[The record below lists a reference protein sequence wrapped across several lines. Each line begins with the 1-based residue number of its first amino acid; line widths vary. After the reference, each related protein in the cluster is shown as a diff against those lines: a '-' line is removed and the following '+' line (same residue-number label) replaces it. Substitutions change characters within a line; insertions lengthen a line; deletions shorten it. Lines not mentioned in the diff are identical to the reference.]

1 MLPCGE
7 KMLFCLI
14 ITDSCRDGIDQSSQ
28 TVSLKPVR
36 LKSILTSTLVATSL
50 LVAPVSIQNSSALGI
65 KVAPASWGYI
75 YASGNTVSVQ
85 SKPRVL
91 SANLEKKSN
100 FVINFNTVPAIA
112 RPAIQTAVDIWSEN
126 FSSTVPINVNVKWGS
141 SSSYGVL
148 ASASAKNNFSNF
160 NGAPDKTLYYASALA
175 NALAGRDLD
184 PTTPEVEISIT
195 SNAPWY
201 YGIDAMCPP
210 RSFDLVSVILHEM
223 GHGLGFVSGNYYD
236 VFSGFGRV
244 DQPTPFDAYAQLPDG
259 RRLADLPSPSL
270 EAGKAMTT
278 DLVWSG
284 ENAVKANN
292 GIKPKLYTPS
302 TYEPGSSVS
311 HLDESTFSQSGQN
324 AVMTPNLDSG
334 EVFHLPGPLVLA
346 MFEDMR
352 QKPPAGIAA
361 GTPQPPQNVKALI
374 GDKSAIV
381 RFDPPVNFRSAQVSK
396 YEVKNIQTGAV
407 VSASES
413 PVLISGLRNG
423 SKYTFSVTAT
433 NSLGTSNSVN
443 TNSVIPQPSWKTSVI
458 DATADAK
465 FLATTIYAGNPVVA
479 YSDSKKGDLKLA
491 TFRANK
497 WNITTVDGNSS
508 SLGKTVNDVSGY
520 ISMCTSVVG
529 RTNYLHIFY
538 ADLKDK
544 DLRYALFDGKTWL
557 YEIVDG
563 DALAI
568 QDYKE
573 FPRKR
578 GGSDVSVSS
587 ACAVTSAGVQVFYR
601 DESQGILLGAVR
613 DKLDWRYEI
622 VDGDKDTE
630 DRTTGDVA
638 FHLKATTVGKKI
650 HLIYDSVRGFDM
662 ERNVTRS
669 DVRYATRS
677 SALVEDWT
685 YKTLDVPGNGVS
697 VAGYDVA
704 IFNGARGVNTAWFTG
719 TGASFPNPNQVR
731 YQLLDAAS
739 FTDVTTSEY
748 GVPNSPIM
756 MDEKSIIFGCQ
767 LRLCVL
773 NRSDRLVSLVSGGN
787 VQEGSSS
794 SWVTLNKIKY
804 AVAGVSGKLTLL
816 RP

>member
-1 MLPCGE
+1 M
-7 KMLFCLI
+7 
-14 ITDSCRDGIDQSSQ
+14 
-28 TVSLKPVR
+28 R
-36 LKSILTSTLVATSL
+36 LKSIITSVLV
-50 LVAPVSIQNSSALGI
+50 VASFLIAPISNASALGI
-65 KVAPASWGYI
+65 KVAPANWVNI
-75 YASGNTVSVQ
+75 YASGNSVSVQ
-85 SKPRVL
+85 ATPRL
-91 SANLEKKSN
+91 PSANLEKKSN
-100 FVINFNTVPAIA
+100 FLINFNTVPSIA
-112 RPAIQTAVDIWSEN
+112 RPAIQAAVDIWSEN
-126 FSSTVPINVNVKWGS
+126 FASTVPINVNVKWGS

-184 PTTPEVEISIT
+184 PTSPEIEISIT

-201 YGIDAMCPP
+201 YGTDGICPA

-223 GHGLGFVSGNYYD
+223 GHGLGFVSGNYYEP
-236 VFSGFGRV
+236 FSGFGRV

-259 RRLADLPSPSL
+259 RRLADMPSPSL
-270 EAGKAMTT
+270 EAGKAMTS
-278 DLVWSG
+278 DLFWSG
-284 ENAVKANN
+284 ENAIKANN

-302 TYEPGSSVS
+302 IYEAGSSIS
-311 HLDESTFSQSGQN
+311 HLDEATFSKSVDN

-352 QKPPAGIAA
+352 QKPPAGVAA

-381 RFDPPVNFRSAQVSK
+381 KFDPPVNFRSAQVSR
-396 YEVKNIQTGAV
+396 YDVTNIQTGNV
-407 VSASES
+407 VSVTES
-413 PVLISGLRNG
+413 PVTISGLKNG
-423 SKYTFSVTAT
+423 TKYTFSVTAT

-443 TNSVIPQPSWKTSVI
+443 TNSITPQPAWKSSVI
-458 DATADAK
+458 DAAADAK
-465 FLATTIYAGNPVVA
+465 YLATGIYAGKPVIA

-491 TFRANK
+491 TFSGNK
-497 WNITTVDGNSS
+497 WGIKTIDGNSTT
-508 SLGKTVNDVSGY
+508 LGKTTNDVSGY
-520 ISMCTSVVG
+520 ISMCTSVSG

-544 DLRYALFDGKTWL
+544 DLRYAVYDGKSWY

-563 DALAI
+563 DALSI

-587 ACAVTSAGVQVFYR
+587 ACAVTSSGVQVFYR
-601 DESQGILLGAVR
+601 DESQGILLGAVKDR
-613 DKLDWRYEI
+613 LDWRYEI

-669 DVRYATRS
+669 EMRYATRS
-677 SALVEDWT
+677 SAFVEDWT
-685 YKTLDVPGNGVS
+685 YKTLDIPGNGVS

-704 IFNGARGVNTAWFTG
+704 IFNGARGINTSWFTG

-731 YQLLDAAS
+731 YQLFGASS
-739 FTDVTTSEY
+739 FTDASSVEF
-748 GVPNSPIM
+748 GVPNSPIV
-756 MDEKSIIFGCQ
+756 MDDKTIMFGCQ
-767 LRLCVL
+767 LRLCAL
-773 NRSDRLVSLVSGGN
+773 NQANRSVSLISNGT
-787 VQEGSSS
+787 VQEGSLS
-794 SWVTLNKIKY
+794 SWITLNKIRY
-804 AVAGVSGKLTLL
+804 AVAGVSGKLTIFK
-816 RP
+816 P

>member
-1 MLPCGE
+1 M
-7 KMLFCLI
+7 
-14 ITDSCRDGIDQSSQ
+14 
-28 TVSLKPVR
+28 R
-36 LKSILTSTLVATSL
+36 LKSMITSL
-50 LVAPVSIQNSSALGI
+50 LVVTSFLVAPISNSSALEI
-65 KVAPASWGYI
+65 KVAPANWGYI
-75 YASGNTVSVQ
+75 YASGNSVSVQ
-85 SKPRVL
+85 ATPRL
-91 SANLEKKSN
+91 PSANVEKKSN
-100 FVINFNTVPAIA
+100 FLINFNTVPSIA
-112 RPAIQTAVDIWSEN
+112 RLAVQAAVDIWSEN
-126 FSSTVPINVNVKWGS
+126 FASTVPVNVNVKWGS

-184 PTTPEVEISIT
+184 PNSPEVEISIT

-201 YGIDAMCPP
+201 YGTDGNCPA

-236 VFSGFGRV
+236 AFSGFGRV

-259 RRLADLPSPSL
+259 RRLADMPSPSL
-270 EAGKAMTT
+270 EAGKAMTS

-302 TYEPGSSVS
+302 TYEPGSSIS
-311 HLDESTFSQSGQN
+311 HLDEATFSQSVDN

-352 QKPPAGIAA
+352 QRPPAGIAA

-396 YEVKNIQTGAV
+396 YDVTNIQTGNV
-407 VSASES
+407 VSVTES
-413 PVLISGLRNG
+413 PVTISGLKNG
-423 SKYTFSVTAT
+423 TKYTFSVSAT

-443 TNSVIPQPSWKTSVI
+443 TNSVTPQSAWKSSVV
-458 DATADAK
+458 DAAADAK
-465 FLATTIYAGNPVVA
+465 YLATAIYAGKPVIA

-491 TFRANK
+491 TFSGKK
-497 WNITTVDGNSS
+497 WGVKTIDGNSTA
-508 SLGKTVNDVSGY
+508 LGRTTNDVSGY
-520 ISMCTSVVG
+520 ISMCTSVRG

-538 ADLKDK
+538 SDLKDK
-544 DLRYALFDGKTWL
+544 DLRYAVYDGKSWY

-563 DALAI
+563 DALSI

-578 GGSDVSVSS
+578 GGSDVSVAN
-587 ACAVTSAGVQVFYR
+587 ACAVTASGVQVFYR
-601 DESQGILLGAVR
+601 DESQGILLGAVK

-638 FHLKATTVGKKI
+638 FHLKATNVGKKI

-662 ERNVTRS
+662 DRNVTRGEM
-669 DVRYATRS
+669 RYASRS
-677 SALVEDWT
+677 SAFVEDWT
-685 YKTLDVPGNGVS
+685 YKTLDIPGNGVS

-704 IFNGARGVNTAWFTG
+704 IFNGARGINTGWFTG
-719 TGASFPNPNQVR
+719 TGASFPNPDQVR
-731 YQLLDAAS
+731 YQLFGATS
-739 FTDVTTSEY
+739 FTDAISVEY
-748 GVPNSPIM
+748 GVPNSPIV
-756 MDEKSIIFGCQ
+756 MDDKTIMFGCQ
-767 LRLCVL
+767 LRLCAL
-773 NRSDRLVSLVSGGN
+773 NKANRSVTLISNGT
-787 VQEGSSS
+787 VQEGSLS
-794 SWVTLNKIKY
+794 SWITLNKIRY
-804 AVAGVSGKLTLL
+804 AVAGVSGKLTLF

>member
-1 MLPCGE
+1 M
-7 KMLFCLI
+7 
-14 ITDSCRDGIDQSSQ
+14 
-28 TVSLKPVR
+28 R
-36 LKSILTSTLVATSL
+36 LKSMITSL
-50 LVAPVSIQNSSALGI
+50 LVVASFLVAPISNSSALEI
-65 KVAPASWGYI
+65 KVAPANWGYI
-75 YASGNTVSVQ
+75 YASGNSVSVQ
-85 SKPRVL
+85 ATPRL
-91 SANLEKKSN
+91 PSANLEKKSN
-100 FVINFNTVPAIA
+100 FLINFNTVPSLA
-112 RPAIQTAVDIWSEN
+112 RPAVQAAVDIWSEN
-126 FSSTVPINVNVKWGS
+126 FASTVPVNVNVKWGS

-184 PTTPEVEISIT
+184 PNSPEVEISIT

-201 YGIDAMCPP
+201 YGTDGNCPA

-236 VFSGFGRV
+236 AFSGFGRV

-259 RRLADLPSPSL
+259 RRLADMPSPSL
-270 EAGKAMTT
+270 EAGKAMTS

-302 TYEPGSSVS
+302 TYEPGSSIS
-311 HLDESTFSQSGQN
+311 HLDEATFSQSVDN

-352 QKPPAGIAA
+352 QRPPAGIAA

-396 YEVKNIQTGAV
+396 YDVTNIQTGNV
-407 VSASES
+407 VSVTES
-413 PVLISGLRNG
+413 PVTISGLKNG
-423 SKYTFSVTAT
+423 TKYTFSVSAT

-443 TNSVIPQPSWKTSVI
+443 TNSVTPQSAWKSSVV
-458 DATADAK
+458 DAAADAK
-465 FLATTIYAGNPVVA
+465 YLATAIYAGKPVIA

-491 TFRANK
+491 TFSGKK
-497 WNITTVDGNSS
+497 WGVKTIDGNSTA
-508 SLGKTVNDVSGY
+508 LGRTTNDVSGY
-520 ISMCTSVVG
+520 ISMCTSVRG

-538 ADLKDK
+538 SDLKDK
-544 DLRYALFDGKTWL
+544 DLRYAVYDGKSWY

-563 DALAI
+563 DALSI

-578 GGSDVSVSS
+578 GGSDVSVAN
-587 ACAVTSAGVQVFYR
+587 ACAVTASGVQVFYR
-601 DESQGILLGAVR
+601 DESQGILLGAVK

-638 FHLKATTVGKKI
+638 FHLKATNVGKKI

-662 ERNVTRS
+662 DRNVTRGEM
-669 DVRYATRS
+669 RYASRS
-677 SALVEDWT
+677 SAFVEDWT
-685 YKTLDVPGNGVS
+685 YKTLDIPGNGVS

-704 IFNGARGVNTAWFTG
+704 IFNGARGINTGWFTG
-719 TGASFPNPNQVR
+719 TGASFPNPDQVR
-731 YQLLDAAS
+731 YQLFGATS
-739 FTDVTTSEY
+739 FTDAISVEY
-748 GVPNSPIM
+748 GVPNSPIV
-756 MDEKSIIFGCQ
+756 MDDKTIMFGCQ
-767 LRLCVL
+767 LRLCAL
-773 NRSDRLVSLVSGGN
+773 NKANRSVTLISNGT
-787 VQEGSSS
+787 VQEGSLS
-794 SWVTLNKIKY
+794 SWITLNKIRY
-804 AVAGVSGKLTLL
+804 AVAGVSGKLTLF

>member
-1 MLPCGE
+1 M
-7 KMLFCLI
+7 
-14 ITDSCRDGIDQSSQ
+14 
-28 TVSLKPVR
+28 R
-36 LKSILTSTLVATSL
+36 LKSMATSVL
-50 LVAPVSIQNSSALGI
+50 VVASFIVAPISNSSALEI
-65 KVAPASWGYI
+65 KVAPANWGYI
-75 YASGNTVSVQ
+75 YASGNSASMQ
-85 SKPRVL
+85 STPRL
-91 SANLEKKSN
+91 PSTNLEKKSN
-100 FVINFNTVPAIA
+100 FVINFNTVPSIA
-112 RPAIQTAVDIWSEN
+112 RTAVQTAVDIWSEN
-126 FSSTVPINVNVKWGS
+126 FSSTVPVNVNVKWGS

-148 ASASAKNNFSNF
+148 ASASAKNNYSNF

-175 NALAGRDLD
+175 NALAGKDLD
-184 PTTPEVEISIT
+184 PNTPEIEISIT

-201 YGIDAMCPP
+201 YGTDGNCPA

-236 VFSGFGRV
+236 AFSGFGRV

-259 RRLADLPSPSL
+259 RRLADMPSPSL
-270 EAGKAMTT
+270 EAGMAMTSG
-278 DLVWSG
+278 LVWSG
-284 ENAVKANN
+284 ENAIKANN
-292 GIKPKLYTPS
+292 GIKPKLFTPS
-302 TYEPGSSVS
+302 VYEPGSSVS
-311 HLDESTFSQSGQN
+311 HLDEATFSQSAQN

-374 GDKSAIV
+374 GDKSVIV

-396 YEVKNIQTGAV
+396 YDVKNIQTGSV
-407 VSASES
+407 VSVTEG
-413 PVLISGLRNG
+413 PVTISGLKNG
-423 SKYTFSVTAT
+423 TKYTFSVSAT

-443 TNSVIPQPSWKTSVI
+443 TNSITPQSAWKGSVV

-465 FLATTIYAGNPVVA
+465 YLASATYAGKPVIA

-491 TFRANK
+491 TFSGNK
-497 WNITTVDGNSS
+497 WGIKTIDGNSTT
-508 SLGKTVNDVSGY
+508 LGKTTNDVSGY
-520 ISMCTSVVG
+520 ISMCTSVSG

-544 DLRYALFDGKTWL
+544 DLRYAVYDGKSWY

-563 DALAI
+563 DALSI

-587 ACAVTSAGVQVFYR
+587 ACAVTSSGVQVFYR
-601 DESQGILLGAVR
+601 DESQGILLGAVK

-630 DRTTGDVA
+630 DRTTGDVG
-638 FHLKATTVGKKI
+638 FHLKASIVGKKI

-662 ERNVTRS
+662 DRNVTRS
-669 DVRYATRS
+669 EIRYASRS
-677 SALVEDWT
+677 SAFVEDWT
-685 YKTLDVPGNGVS
+685 YKTLDAPGNGVS

-704 IFNGARGVNTAWFTG
+704 IFNGAAGINTGWFTG
-719 TGASFPNPNQVR
+719 TGASFPNPDQVR
-731 YQLLDAAS
+731 YQLFDATS
-739 FTDVTTSEY
+739 FTDATSAEY
-748 GVPNSPIM
+748 GVPNSPIV
-756 MDEKSIIFGCQ
+756 MDDKTVMFGCQ
-767 LRLCVL
+767 LRLCAL
-773 NRSDRLVSLVSGGN
+773 NKTNRLVSLISN
-787 VQEGSSS
+787 SPVQEGSLS
-794 SWVTLNKIKY
+794 SWITLNKIRY
-804 AVAGVSGKLTLL
+804 AVAGVSGKLTLFK
-816 RP
+816 P

>member
-1 MLPCGE
+1 M
-7 KMLFCLI
+7 I
-14 ITDSCRDGIDQSSQ
+14 
-28 TVSLKPVR
+28 
-36 LKSILTSTLVATSL
+36 TSL
-50 LVAPVSIQNSSALGI
+50 LVVTSFLVAPISNSSALEI
-65 KVAPASWGYI
+65 KVAPANWGYI
-75 YASGNTVSVQ
+75 YASGNSVSVQ
-85 SKPRVL
+85 ATPRL
-91 SANLEKKSN
+91 PSANLEKKSN
-100 FVINFNTVPAIA
+100 FLINFNTVPSLA
-112 RPAIQTAVDIWSEN
+112 RPAVQAAVDIWSEN
-126 FSSTVPINVNVKWGS
+126 FASTVPINVNVKWGS

-184 PTTPEVEISIT
+184 PTSPEIEISIT

-201 YGIDAMCPP
+201 YGTDGNCPA

-223 GHGLGFVSGNYYD
+223 GHGLGFVSGNYYEP
-236 VFSGFGRV
+236 FSGFGRV

-259 RRLADLPSPSL
+259 RRLADMPSPSL
-270 EAGKAMTT
+270 EAGKAMTS
-278 DLVWSG
+278 DLFWSG
-284 ENAVKANN
+284 DNAIKANN

-302 TYEPGSSVS
+302 IYEAGSSIS
-311 HLDESTFSQSGQN
+311 HLDEATFSKSVDN

-396 YEVKNIQTGAV
+396 YDVTNIQTGNV
-407 VSASES
+407 VSVSES
-413 PVLISGLRNG
+413 PVTISGLKNG
-423 SKYTFSVTAT
+423 TKYTFSVSAT

-443 TNSVIPQPSWKTSVI
+443 TNSVTPQPAWKSSII

-465 FLATTIYAGNPVVA
+465 YLATATYAGKPVIA

-491 TFRANK
+491 TFSGNK
-497 WNITTVDGNSS
+497 WGIKTIDGNSTT
-508 SLGKTVNDVSGY
+508 LGKTTNDVSGY

-538 ADLKDK
+538 SDLKDK
-544 DLRYALFDGKTWL
+544 DLRYAVYDGKSWY

-563 DALAI
+563 DALSI

-587 ACAVTSAGVQVFYR
+587 ACAVTASGVQVFYR
-601 DESQGILLGAVR
+601 DESQGILLGAVK

-650 HLIYDSVRGFDM
+650 HIIYDSVRGFDM
-662 ERNVTRS
+662 DRNVTRS
-669 DVRYATRS
+669 EMRYATRS
-677 SALVEDWT
+677 SAFVEDWT

-704 IFNGARGVNTAWFTG
+704 IFNGARGINTGWFTG
-719 TGASFPNPNQVR
+719 TGASFPNPDQVR
-731 YQLLDAAS
+731 YQLFGATS
-739 FTDVTTSEY
+739 FTDAKSVEY
-748 GVPNSPIM
+748 GVPNSPIV
-756 MDEKSIIFGCQ
+756 MDDRTIMFGCQ
-767 LRLCVL
+767 LRLCAL
-773 NRSDRLVSLVSGGN
+773 NQANRSVSLISNGT
-787 VQEGSSS
+787 VQEGSLS
-794 SWVTLNKIKY
+794 SWITLNKIRY
-804 AVAGVSGKLTLL
+804 AVAGVSGKLTLFK
-816 RP
+816 P

>member
-1 MLPCGE
+1 M
-7 KMLFCLI
+7 
-14 ITDSCRDGIDQSSQ
+14 
-28 TVSLKPVR
+28 R
-36 LKSILTSTLVATSL
+36 LKSMITSL
-50 LVAPVSIQNSSALGI
+50 LVVASFLVAPISNSSALEI
-65 KVAPASWGYI
+65 KVAPANWGYI
-75 YASGNTVSVQ
+75 YASGNSVSVQ
-85 SKPRVL
+85 ATPRL
-91 SANLEKKSN
+91 PSANLEKKSN
-100 FVINFNTVPAIA
+100 FLINFNTVPSLA
-112 RPAIQTAVDIWSEN
+112 RPAVQAAVDIWSEN
-126 FSSTVPINVNVKWGS
+126 FASTVPVNVNVKWGS

-184 PTTPEVEISIT
+184 PTSPEIEISIT

-201 YGIDAMCPP
+201 YGTDGNCPA

-236 VFSGFGRV
+236 AFSGFGRV

-259 RRLADLPSPSL
+259 RRLADMPSPSL
-270 EAGKAMTT
+270 EAGKAMTS

-302 TYEPGSSVS
+302 TYEPGSSIS
-311 HLDESTFSQSGQN
+311 HLDEATFSQSVDN

-396 YEVKNIQTGAV
+396 YDVTNIQTGNV
-407 VSASES
+407 VSVSES
-413 PVLISGLRNG
+413 PVTISGLKNG
-423 SKYTFSVTAT
+423 TKYTFSVSAT

-443 TNSVIPQPSWKTSVI
+443 TNSVTPQPAWKSSII

-465 FLATTIYAGNPVVA
+465 YLATATYAGKPVIA

-491 TFRANK
+491 TFSGNK
-497 WNITTVDGNSS
+497 WGIKTIDGNSTT
-508 SLGKTVNDVSGY
+508 LGKTTNDVSGY
-520 ISMCTSVVG
+520 ISMCTSVSG

-538 ADLKDK
+538 SDLKDK
-544 DLRYALFDGKTWL
+544 DLRYAVYDGKSWY

-563 DALAI
+563 DALSI

-587 ACAVTSAGVQVFYR
+587 ACAVTASGVQVFYR
-601 DESQGILLGAVR
+601 DESQGILLGAVK

-650 HLIYDSVRGFDM
+650 HIIYDSVRGFDM
-662 ERNVTRS
+662 DRNVTRS
-669 DVRYATRS
+669 EMRYATRS
-677 SALVEDWT
+677 SAFVEDWT
-685 YKTLDVPGNGVS
+685 YKTLDIPGNGVS

-704 IFNGARGVNTAWFTG
+704 IFNGARGINTGWFTG
-719 TGASFPNPNQVR
+719 TGASFPNPDQVR
-731 YQLLDAAS
+731 YQLFGATS
-739 FTDVTTSEY
+739 FTDATSVEY
-748 GVPNSPIM
+748 GVPNSPIV
-756 MDEKSIIFGCQ
+756 MDDKTIMFGCQ
-767 LRLCVL
+767 LRLCAL
-773 NRSDRLVSLVSGGN
+773 NQANRSVTLISNST
-787 VQEGSSS
+787 VQEGSLS
-794 SWVTLNKIKY
+794 SWITLNKIRY
-804 AVAGVSGKLTLL
+804 AVAGVSGKLTLFK
-816 RP
+816 P

>member
-1 MLPCGE
+1 M
-7 KMLFCLI
+7 
-14 ITDSCRDGIDQSSQ
+14 
-28 TVSLKPVR
+28 R
-36 LKSILTSTLVATSL
+36 LKSMITSL
-50 LVAPVSIQNSSALGI
+50 LVVTSFLVAPISNSSALEI
-65 KVAPASWGYI
+65 KVAPANWGYI
-75 YASGNTVSVQ
+75 YASGNSVSVQ
-85 SKPRVL
+85 ATPRL
-91 SANLEKKSN
+91 PSANLEKKSN
-100 FVINFNTVPAIA
+100 FLINFNTVPSLA
-112 RPAIQTAVDIWSEN
+112 RPAVQAAVDIWSEN
-126 FSSTVPINVNVKWGS
+126 FASTVPINVNIKWGS

-184 PTTPEVEISIT
+184 PTSPEIEISIT

-201 YGIDAMCPP
+201 YGTDGNCPA

-223 GHGLGFVSGNYYD
+223 GHGLGFVSGNYYEP
-236 VFSGFGRV
+236 FSGFGRV

-259 RRLADLPSPSL
+259 RRLADMPSPSL
-270 EAGKAMTT
+270 EAGKAMTS
-278 DLVWSG
+278 DLFWSG
-284 ENAVKANN
+284 DNAIKANN

-302 TYEPGSSVS
+302 IYEAGSSIS
-311 HLDESTFSQSGQN
+311 HLDEATFSKSVDN

-381 RFDPPVNFRSAQVSK
+381 RFDPPLNSRSAQVAK
-396 YEVKNIQTGAV
+396 YDVKNIQTGNI
-407 VSASES
+407 VSVTES
-413 PVLISGLRNG
+413 PITISGLKNG
-423 SKYTFSVTAT
+423 TKYTFSVSAT

-443 TNSVIPQPSWKTSVI
+443 TNSVTPQPAWKSSII

-465 FLATTIYAGNPVVA
+465 YLATATYAGKPVIA

-491 TFRANK
+491 TFSGNK
-497 WNITTVDGNSS
+497 WGTKTIDGNSTT
-508 SLGKTVNDVSGY
+508 LGKTTNDVSGY

-538 ADLKDK
+538 SDLKDK
-544 DLRYALFDGKTWL
+544 DLRYAVYDGKSWY

-563 DALAI
+563 DALSI

-587 ACAVTSAGVQVFYR
+587 ACAVTASGVQVFYR
-601 DESQGILLGAVR
+601 DESQGILLGAVK

-662 ERNVTRS
+662 DRNVTRS
-669 DVRYATRS
+669 EMRYATRS
-677 SALVEDWT
+677 SAFVEDWT

-704 IFNGARGVNTAWFTG
+704 IFNGARGINTGWFTG
-719 TGASFPNPNQVR
+719 TGASFPNPDQVR
-731 YQLLDAAS
+731 YQLFGATS
-739 FTDVTTSEY
+739 FTDAKSVEY
-748 GVPNSPIM
+748 GVPNSPIV
-756 MDEKSIIFGCQ
+756 MDDRTIMFGCQ
-767 LRLCVL
+767 LRLCAL
-773 NRSDRLVSLVSGGN
+773 NQANRLVSLISNGT
-787 VQEGSSS
+787 VQEGSLS
-794 SWVTLNKIKY
+794 SWITLNKIRY
-804 AVAGVSGKLTLL
+804 AVAGVSGKLTLFK
-816 RP
+816 P

>member
-1 MLPCGE
+1 M
-7 KMLFCLI
+7 
-14 ITDSCRDGIDQSSQ
+14 
-28 TVSLKPVR
+28 R
-36 LKSILTSTLVATSL
+36 LKSMITSL
-50 LVAPVSIQNSSALGI
+50 LVVASFLVAPISNSSALEI
-65 KVAPASWGYI
+65 KVAPANWGYI
-75 YASGNTVSVQ
+75 YASGNSVSVQ
-85 SKPRVL
+85 ATPRL
-91 SANLEKKSN
+91 PSANLEKKSN
-100 FVINFNTVPAIA
+100 FLINFNTVPSLA
-112 RPAIQTAVDIWSEN
+112 RPAVQAAVDIWSEN
-126 FSSTVPINVNVKWGS
+126 FASTVPVNVNVKWGS

-184 PTTPEVEISIT
+184 PTSPEIEISIT

-201 YGIDAMCPP
+201 YGTDGNCPA

-236 VFSGFGRV
+236 AFSGFGRV

-259 RRLADLPSPSL
+259 RRLADMPSPSL
-270 EAGKAMTT
+270 EAGKAMTS

-302 TYEPGSSVS
+302 TYEPGSSIS
-311 HLDESTFSQSGQN
+311 HLDEATFSQSVDN

-396 YEVKNIQTGAV
+396 YDVTNIQTGNV
-407 VSASES
+407 VSVSES
-413 PVLISGLRNG
+413 PVTISGLKNG
-423 SKYTFSVTAT
+423 TKYTFSVSAT

-443 TNSVIPQPSWKTSVI
+443 TNSVTPQPAWKSSII

-465 FLATTIYAGNPVVA
+465 YLATATYAGKPVIA

-491 TFRANK
+491 TFSGNK
-497 WNITTVDGNSS
+497 WGIKTIDGNSTT
-508 SLGKTVNDVSGY
+508 LGKTTNDVSGY
-520 ISMCTSVVG
+520 ISMCTSVSG

-538 ADLKDK
+538 SDLKDK
-544 DLRYALFDGKTWL
+544 DLRYAVYDGKSWY

-563 DALAI
+563 DALSI

-587 ACAVTSAGVQVFYR
+587 ACAVTASGVQVFYR
-601 DESQGILLGAVR
+601 DESQGILLGAVK

-650 HLIYDSVRGFDM
+650 HIIYDSVRGFDM
-662 ERNVTRS
+662 DRNVTRS
-669 DVRYATRS
+669 EMRYATRS
-677 SALVEDWT
+677 SAFVEDWT

-704 IFNGARGVNTAWFTG
+704 IFNGARGINTGWFTG
-719 TGASFPNPNQVR
+719 TGASFPNPDQVR
-731 YQLLDAAS
+731 YQLFGATS
-739 FTDVTTSEY
+739 FTDAKSVEY
-748 GVPNSPIM
+748 GVPNSPIV
-756 MDEKSIIFGCQ
+756 MDDRTIMFGCQ
-767 LRLCVL
+767 LRLCAL
-773 NRSDRLVSLVSGGN
+773 NQANRSVSLISNGT
-787 VQEGSSS
+787 VQEGSLS
-794 SWVTLNKIKY
+794 SWIALNKIRY
-804 AVAGVSGKLTLL
+804 AVAGVSGKLTLFK
-816 RP
+816 P

>member
-1 MLPCGE
+1 M
-7 KMLFCLI
+7 
-14 ITDSCRDGIDQSSQ
+14 
-28 TVSLKPVR
+28 R
-36 LKSILTSTLVATSL
+36 LKSMITSL
-50 LVAPVSIQNSSALGI
+50 LVVTSFLVAPISNSSALEI
-65 KVAPASWGYI
+65 KVAPANWGYI
-75 YASGNTVSVQ
+75 YASGNSVSVQ
-85 SKPRVL
+85 ATARLP
-91 SANLEKKSN
+91 SAKLEKKSN
-100 FVINFNTVPAIA
+100 FLINFNTVPSIA
-112 RPAIQTAVDIWSEN
+112 RPAVQAAVDIWSEN
-126 FSSTVPINVNVKWGS
+126 FASTVPVNVNVKWGS

-184 PTTPEVEISIT
+184 PNSPEVEISIT

-201 YGIDAMCPP
+201 YGTDGNCPA

-236 VFSGFGRV
+236 AFSGFGRV

-259 RRLADLPSPSL
+259 RRLADMPSPSL
-270 EAGKAMTT
+270 EAGKAMTS

-284 ENAVKANN
+284 ENVVKANN

-302 TYEPGSSVS
+302 TYEPGSSIS
-311 HLDESTFSQSGQN
+311 HLDEATFSQSVDN

-352 QKPPAGIAA
+352 QRPPAGIAA

-396 YEVKNIQTGAV
+396 YDVTNIQTGNV
-407 VSASES
+407 VSVTES
-413 PVLISGLRNG
+413 PVTISGLKNG
-423 SKYTFSVTAT
+423 TKYTFSVSAT

-443 TNSVIPQPSWKTSVI
+443 TNSVTPQSAWKSSVV
-458 DATADAK
+458 DAAADAK
-465 FLATTIYAGNPVVA
+465 YLATAIYAGKPVIA

-491 TFRANK
+491 TFSGKK
-497 WNITTVDGNSS
+497 WGVKTIDGNSTA
-508 SLGKTVNDVSGY
+508 LGRTTNDVSGY
-520 ISMCTSVVG
+520 ISMCTSVRG

-538 ADLKDK
+538 SDLKDK
-544 DLRYALFDGKTWL
+544 DLRYAVYDGKSWY

-563 DALAI
+563 DALSI

-578 GGSDVSVSS
+578 GGSDVSVAN
-587 ACAVTSAGVQVFYR
+587 ACAVTASGVQVFYR
-601 DESQGILLGAVR
+601 DESQGILLGAVK

-638 FHLKATTVGKKI
+638 FHLKATNVGKKI

-662 ERNVTRS
+662 DRNVTRGEM
-669 DVRYATRS
+669 RYASRS
-677 SALVEDWT
+677 SAFVEDWT
-685 YKTLDVPGNGVS
+685 YKTLDIPGNGVS

-704 IFNGARGVNTAWFTG
+704 IFNGARGINTGWFTG
-719 TGASFPNPNQVR
+719 TGASFPNPDQVR
-731 YQLLDAAS
+731 YQLFGATS
-739 FTDVTTSEY
+739 FTDAISVEY
-748 GVPNSPIM
+748 GVPNSPIV
-756 MDEKSIIFGCQ
+756 MDDKTIMFGCQ
-767 LRLCVL
+767 LRLCAL
-773 NRSDRLVSLVSGGN
+773 NKANRSVTLISNGT
-787 VQEGSSS
+787 VQEGSLS
-794 SWVTLNKIKY
+794 SWITLNKIRY
-804 AVAGVSGKLTLL
+804 AVAGVSGKLTLF

>member
-1 MLPCGE
+1 M
-7 KMLFCLI
+7 
-14 ITDSCRDGIDQSSQ
+14 
-28 TVSLKPVR
+28 R
-36 LKSILTSTLVATSL
+36 LKSIITSVLAVASFL
-50 LVAPVSIQNSSALGI
+50 IAPISNASALGI
-65 KVAPASWGYI
+65 KVAPANWVNI
-75 YASGNTVSVQ
+75 YASGNSVSVQ
-85 SKPRVL
+85 ATPRL
-91 SANLEKKSN
+91 PSANLEKKSN
-100 FVINFNTVPAIA
+100 FLINFNTVPSIA
-112 RPAIQTAVDIWSEN
+112 RPAIQAAVDIWSEN
-126 FSSTVPINVNVKWGS
+126 FASTVPINVNVKWGS

-184 PTTPEVEISIT
+184 PTSPEIEISIT

-201 YGIDAMCPP
+201 YGTDGICPA

-223 GHGLGFVSGNYYD
+223 GHGLGFVSGNYYEP
-236 VFSGFGRV
+236 FSGFGRV

-259 RRLADLPSPSL
+259 RRLADMPSPSL
-270 EAGKAMTT
+270 EAGNAMTS
-278 DLVWSG
+278 DLFWSG
-284 ENAVKANN
+284 ENAIKANN

-302 TYEPGSSVS
+302 IYEAGSSIS
-311 HLDESTFSQSGQN
+311 HLDEATFSKSVDN

-346 MFEDMR
+346 MFEDMK
-352 QKPPAGIAA
+352 QKPPAGVAA

-381 RFDPPVNFRSAQVSK
+381 KFDPPVNFRSAQVSR
-396 YEVKNIQTGAV
+396 YDVTNIQTGSV
-407 VSASES
+407 VSVTES
-413 PVLISGLRNG
+413 PVTISGLKNG
-423 SKYTFSVTAT
+423 TKYTFSVTAT

-443 TNSVIPQPSWKTSVI
+443 TNSITPQPAWKSSVI

-465 FLATTIYAGNPVVA
+465 YLATGIYAGKPVIA

-491 TFRANK
+491 TFSGNK
-497 WNITTVDGNSS
+497 WGIKTIDGNSTT
-508 SLGKTVNDVSGY
+508 LGKTTNDVSGY
-520 ISMCTSVVG
+520 ISMCTSVSG

-538 ADLKDK
+538 ADLEDK
-544 DLRYALFDGKTWL
+544 DLRYAVYDGKSWY

-563 DALAI
+563 DELSI

-587 ACAVTSAGVQVFYR
+587 ACAVTSSGVQVFYR
-601 DESQGILLGAVR
+601 DESQGILLGAVKDR
-613 DKLDWRYEI
+613 LDWRYEI

-669 DVRYATRS
+669 EMRYATRS
-677 SALVEDWT
+677 SAFVEDWT
-685 YKTLDVPGNGVS
+685 YKTLDIPGNGVS

-704 IFNGARGVNTAWFTG
+704 IFNGARGINTGWFTG
-719 TGASFPNPNQVR
+719 TGASFPNPNQIR
-731 YQLLDAAS
+731 YQLFGASS
-739 FTDVTTSEY
+739 FTDASSVEF
-748 GVPNSPIM
+748 GVPNSPIV
-756 MDEKSIIFGCQ
+756 MDDRTIMFGCQ
-767 LRLCVL
+767 LRLCAL
-773 NRSDRLVSLVSGGN
+773 NQANRSVSLISNGT
-787 VQEGSSS
+787 VQEGSLS
-794 SWVTLNKIKY
+794 SWITLNKIRY
-804 AVAGVSGKLTLL
+804 AVAGVSGKLTLFK
-816 RP
+816 P

>member
-1 MLPCGE
+1 M
-7 KMLFCLI
+7 
-14 ITDSCRDGIDQSSQ
+14 
-28 TVSLKPVR
+28 R
-36 LKSILTSTLVATSL
+36 LKSMITSL
-50 LVAPVSIQNSSALGI
+50 LVVTSFLVAPISNSSALEI
-65 KVAPASWGYI
+65 KVAPANWGYI
-75 YASGNTVSVQ
+75 YASGNSVSVQ
-85 SKPRVL
+85 ATPRL
-91 SANLEKKSN
+91 PSANLEKKSN
-100 FVINFNTVPAIA
+100 FLINFNTVPSLA
-112 RPAIQTAVDIWSEN
+112 RPAVQAAVDIWSEN
-126 FSSTVPINVNVKWGS
+126 FASTVPVNVNVKWGS

-184 PTTPEVEISIT
+184 PTSPEIEISIT

-201 YGIDAMCPP
+201 YGTDGNCPA

-236 VFSGFGRV
+236 AFSGFGRV

-259 RRLADLPSPSL
+259 RRLADMPSPSL
-270 EAGKAMTT
+270 EAGKAMTS
-278 DLVWSG
+278 DLFWSG
-284 ENAVKANN
+284 DNAIKANN

-302 TYEPGSSVS
+302 IYEAGSSIS
-311 HLDESTFSQSGQN
+311 HLDEATFSKSVDN

-396 YEVKNIQTGAV
+396 YDVTNIQTGNV
-407 VSASES
+407 VSVSES
-413 PVLISGLRNG
+413 PVTISGLKNG
-423 SKYTFSVTAT
+423 TKYTFSVSAT

-443 TNSVIPQPSWKTSVI
+443 TNSVTPQPAWKSSII

-465 FLATTIYAGNPVVA
+465 YLATATYAGKPVIA

-491 TFRANK
+491 TFSGNK
-497 WNITTVDGNSS
+497 WGIKTIDGNSTT
-508 SLGKTVNDVSGY
+508 LGKTTNDVSGY
-520 ISMCTSVVG
+520 ISMCTSVSG

-538 ADLKDK
+538 SDLKDK
-544 DLRYALFDGKTWL
+544 DLRYAVYDGKSWY

-563 DALAI
+563 DALSI

-587 ACAVTSAGVQVFYR
+587 ACAVTASGVQVFYR
-601 DESQGILLGAVR
+601 DESQGILLGAVK

-650 HLIYDSVRGFDM
+650 HIIYDSVRGFDM
-662 ERNVTRS
+662 DRNVTRS
-669 DVRYATRS
+669 EMRYATRS
-677 SALVEDWT
+677 SAFVEDWT

-704 IFNGARGVNTAWFTG
+704 IFNGARGINTGWFTG
-719 TGASFPNPNQVR
+719 TGASFPNPDQVR
-731 YQLLDAAS
+731 YQLFGATS
-739 FTDVTTSEY
+739 FTDAKSVEY
-748 GVPNSPIM
+748 GVPNSPIV
-756 MDEKSIIFGCQ
+756 MDDRTIMFGCQ
-767 LRLCVL
+767 LRLCAL
-773 NRSDRLVSLVSGGN
+773 NQANRSVSLISNGT
-787 VQEGSSS
+787 VQEGSLS
-794 SWVTLNKIKY
+794 SWIALNKIRY
-804 AVAGVSGKLTLL
+804 AVAGVSGKLTLFK
-816 RP
+816 P

>member
-1 MLPCGE
+1 M
-7 KMLFCLI
+7 
-14 ITDSCRDGIDQSSQ
+14 
-28 TVSLKPVR
+28 R
-36 LKSILTSTLVATSL
+36 LKSITTAVFVVATF
-50 LVAPVSIQNSSALGI
+50 LVAPISNSSALGI
-65 KVAPASWGYI
+65 KVAPANWGYI
-75 YASGNTVSVQ
+75 YASGNSVSVQ
-85 SKPRVL
+85 ATPRL
-91 SANLEKKSN
+91 PSANIEKKSN
-100 FVINFNTVPAIA
+100 FLVSFNTVPSVA
-112 RPAIQTAVDIWSEN
+112 RPAIQAAIDIWSEN
-126 FSSTVPINVNVKWGS
+126 FSSTVPVNVNVKWGS

-160 NGAPDKTLYYASALA
+160 NGAPDRTLYYASALA

-184 PTTPEVEISIT
+184 PSSPEVEISIT

-201 YGIDAMCPP
+201 YGIDGKCPP
-210 RSFDLVSVILHEM
+210 RSFDLVSVILHEL

-236 VFSGFGRV
+236 SFSGFGRV

-270 EAGKAMTT
+270 EAGKAMTSS
-278 DLVWSG
+278 LFWSG
-284 ENAVKANN
+284 ENAIKANN

-302 TYEPGSSVS
+302 VYEPGSSIS
-311 HLDESTFSQSGQN
+311 HLDEATFSQSADN
-324 AVMTPNLDSG
+324 AVMTPNLDAG
-334 EVFHLPGPLVLA
+334 EVFHLPGPLLLA

-361 GTPQPPQNVKALI
+361 GTPLPPQNVKALI
-374 GDKSAIV
+374 GDKSAII

-396 YEVKNIQTGAV
+396 YDVTNLQTGVV

-413 PVLISGLRNG
+413 PVTVSGLKNG
-423 SKYTFSVTAT
+423 TAYTFSVSAT
-433 NSLGTSNSVN
+433 NSLGTSNTVN
-443 TNSVIPQPSWKTSVI
+443 TNSVTPQTAWKGSVV
-458 DATADAK
+458 DSTADARY
-465 FLATTIYAGNPVVA
+465 LATAVYAGRPVIA

-491 TFRANK
+491 TFSGNK
-497 WNITTVDGNSS
+497 WSIKTIDGNSTTF
-508 SLGKTVNDVSGY
+508 GKTTNDVSGY
-520 ISMCTSVVG
+520 ISICTSVSG

-544 DLRYALFDGKTWL
+544 DLRYAVFDGKSWY

-563 DALAI
+563 DALSI

-578 GGSDVSVSS
+578 GGSDVSISS
-587 ACAVTSAGVQVFYR
+587 ACAVTSSGVQVFYR
-601 DESQGILLGAVR
+601 DESQGILLGAVK
-613 DKLDWRYEI
+613 DKNDWRYEI

-662 ERNVTRS
+662 DRNVTRS
-669 DVRYATRS
+669 EIRYATRS

-704 IFNGARGVNTAWFTG
+704 IFNGARGVNTGWFTG
-719 TGASFPNPNQVR
+719 TGASFPNPDQIR
-731 YQLLDAAS
+731 YQLLGAS
-739 FTDVTTSEY
+739 TFTDATSTEF
-748 GVPNSPIM
+748 GIPNSPIV
-756 MDEKSIIFGCQ
+756 MDDRSLIFGCQ

-773 NRSDRLVSLVSGGN
+773 NRADQSVRLVSNGQL
-787 VQEGSSS
+787 QEGSLS
-794 SWVTLNKIKY
+794 SWITLNKIRY
-804 AVAGVSGKLTLL
+804 AIAGVSGILTLFK
-816 RP
+816 P

>member
-1 MLPCGE
+1 MQ
-7 KMLFCLI
+7 FCLNVADRS
-14 ITDSCRDGIDQSSQ
+14 TGGIDQSSQ
-28 TVSLKPVR
+28 TVSLEPMR
-36 LKSILTSTLVATSL
+36 LKSMITSL
-50 LVAPVSIQNSSALGI
+50 LVVTSFLVAPISNSSALEI
-65 KVAPASWGYI
+65 KVAPANWGYI
-75 YASGNTVSVQ
+75 YASGNSVSVQ
-85 SKPRVL
+85 ATPRL
-91 SANLEKKSN
+91 PSANLEKKSN
-100 FVINFNTVPAIA
+100 FLINFNTVPSVA
-112 RPAIQTAVDIWSEN
+112 RPAVQAAVDIWSEN
-126 FSSTVPINVNVKWGS
+126 FASTVPINVNVKWGS

-184 PTTPEVEISIT
+184 PTSPEIEISIT

-201 YGIDAMCPP
+201 YGTDGNCPA

-223 GHGLGFVSGNYYD
+223 GHGLGFVSGNYYEP
-236 VFSGFGRV
+236 FSGFGRV

-259 RRLADLPSPSL
+259 RRLADMPSPSL
-270 EAGKAMTT
+270 EAGKAMTS
-278 DLVWSG
+278 DLFWSG
-284 ENAVKANN
+284 ENAIKANN

-302 TYEPGSSVS
+302 IYEAGSSIS
-311 HLDESTFSQSGQN
+311 HLDEATFSKSVDN

-352 QKPPAGIAA
+352 QRPPAGIAA

-374 GDKSAIV
+374 GDRSAIV

-396 YEVKNIQTGAV
+396 YDVTNIQTGNV
-407 VSASES
+407 VSVSES
-413 PVLISGLRNG
+413 PVTISGLKNG
-423 SKYTFSVTAT
+423 TKYTFSVSAT

-443 TNSVIPQPSWKTSVI
+443 TNSVTPQPAWKSSII

-465 FLATTIYAGNPVVA
+465 YLATATYAGKPVIA

-491 TFRANK
+491 TFSGNK
-497 WNITTVDGNSS
+497 WGIKTIDGNSTT
-508 SLGKTVNDVSGY
+508 LGKTTNDVSGY
-520 ISMCTSVVG
+520 ISMCTSVSG

-538 ADLKDK
+538 SDLKDE
-544 DLRYALFDGKTWL
+544 DLRYAVYDGKSWY

-563 DALAI
+563 DALSI

-587 ACAVTSAGVQVFYR
+587 ACAVTASGVQVFYR
-601 DESQGILLGAVR
+601 DESQGILLGAVK

-662 ERNVTRS
+662 DRNVTRS
-669 DVRYATRS
+669 EMRYATRS
-677 SALVEDWT
+677 SAFVEDWT
-685 YKTLDVPGNGVS
+685 YKTLDIPGNGVS

-704 IFNGARGVNTAWFTG
+704 IFNGARGINTGWFTG
-719 TGASFPNPNQVR
+719 TGASFPNPDQVR
-731 YQLLDAAS
+731 YQLFGATS
-739 FTDVTTSEY
+739 FTDAKSVEY
-748 GVPNSPIM
+748 GVPNSPIV
-756 MDEKSIIFGCQ
+756 MDDRTIMFGCQ
-767 LRLCVL
+767 LRLCAL
-773 NRSDRLVSLVSGGN
+773 NQANRSVSLISNGT
-787 VQEGSSS
+787 VQEGSLS
-794 SWVTLNKIKY
+794 SWITLNKIRY
-804 AVAGVSGKLTLL
+804 AVAGVSGKLTLFK
-816 RP
+816 P

>member
-1 MLPCGE
+1 M
-7 KMLFCLI
+7 
-14 ITDSCRDGIDQSSQ
+14 
-28 TVSLKPVR
+28 R
-36 LKSILTSTLVATSL
+36 LKSMITSL
-50 LVAPVSIQNSSALGI
+50 LVVTSFLVAPISNSSALEI
-65 KVAPASWGYI
+65 KVAPANWGYI
-75 YASGNTVSVQ
+75 YASGNSVSVQ
-85 SKPRVL
+85 ATPRL
-91 SANLEKKSN
+91 PSANLEKKSN
-100 FVINFNTVPAIA
+100 FLINFNTVPSLA
-112 RPAIQTAVDIWSEN
+112 RPAVQAAVDIWSEN
-126 FSSTVPINVNVKWGS
+126 FASTVPINVNVKWGS

-184 PTTPEVEISIT
+184 PTSPEIEISIT

-201 YGIDAMCPP
+201 YGTDGNCPA

-236 VFSGFGRV
+236 AFSGFGRV

-259 RRLADLPSPSL
+259 RRLADMPSPSL
-270 EAGKAMTT
+270 EAGKAMTSG
-278 DLVWSG
+278 LVWSG

-302 TYEPGSSVS
+302 TYEPGSSIS
-311 HLDESTFSQSGQN
+311 HLDEATFSQSADN

-396 YEVKNIQTGAV
+396 YDVTNIQTGNV
-407 VSASES
+407 VSVSES
-413 PVLISGLRNG
+413 PVTISGLKNG
-423 SKYTFSVTAT
+423 TKYTFSVSAT

-443 TNSVIPQPSWKTSVI
+443 TNSVTPQPAWKSSII

-465 FLATTIYAGNPVVA
+465 YLATATYAGKPVIA

-491 TFRANK
+491 TFSGNK
-497 WNITTVDGNSS
+497 WGIKTIDGNSTT
-508 SLGKTVNDVSGY
+508 LGKTTNDVSGY

-538 ADLKDK
+538 SDLKDK
-544 DLRYALFDGKTWL
+544 DLRYAVYDGKSWY

-563 DALAI
+563 DALSI

-587 ACAVTSAGVQVFYR
+587 ACAVTASGVQVFYR
-601 DESQGILLGAVR
+601 DESQGILLGAVK

-662 ERNVTRS
+662 DRNVTRS
-669 DVRYATRS
+669 EMRYATRS
-677 SALVEDWT
+677 SAFVEDWT

-704 IFNGARGVNTAWFTG
+704 IFNGARGINTGWFTG
-719 TGASFPNPNQVR
+719 TGASFPNPDQVR
-731 YQLLDAAS
+731 YQLFGATS
-739 FTDVTTSEY
+739 FTDAKSVEY
-748 GVPNSPIM
+748 GVPNSPIV
-756 MDEKSIIFGCQ
+756 MDDRTIMFGCQ
-767 LRLCVL
+767 LRLCAL
-773 NRSDRLVSLVSGGN
+773 NQANRSVSLISNGT
-787 VQEGSSS
+787 VQEGSLS
-794 SWVTLNKIKY
+794 SWIALNKIRY
-804 AVAGVSGKLTLL
+804 AVAGVSGKLTLFK
-816 RP
+816 P